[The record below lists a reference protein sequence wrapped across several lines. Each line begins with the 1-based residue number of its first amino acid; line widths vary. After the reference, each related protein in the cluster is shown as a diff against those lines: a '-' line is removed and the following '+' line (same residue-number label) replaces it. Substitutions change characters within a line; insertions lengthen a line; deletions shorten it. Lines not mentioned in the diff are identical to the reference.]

1 MADPIV
7 ELLKRHTRQNDKII
21 TLLETLVSL
30 AGGHLP
36 AEPVDSRSAEQIRAD
51 AHRQASV
58 VPRGQMRGKYTETE
72 KQNIHPH
79 ERERY

>member
-1 MADPIV
+1 MADRIE

-36 AEPVDSRSAEQIRAD
+36 AEPEDLRTPEQRRAD
-51 AHRQASV
+51 AQGRASV
-58 VPRGQMRGKYTETE
+58 VPRGPMRGKYTETE
-72 KQNIHPH
+72 LRNIHPH
-79 ERERY
+79 ERPS